1 MSMHYLAQG
10 CTFLLAGSLADALGS
25 RKAFLVGCILQ
36 NLCFMSSGSAQ
47 SGMELITSRILS
59 GIAYPMCF
67 ISAMNI
73 HREILPVGKLQNR
86 AVDYTRRSQYL
97 GSAVGIVLSAS
108 LSVSGSWRWGFHSA
122 AILGNLTLLLS
133 SWAIPKPTT
142 TKRISWSTLTEEIDW
157 GGTLLAGFLM
167 ALLFYALAS
176 VPPRKFYLDK
186 YSTNWSVVSSRPTWR
201 FLANRG
207 YSFLLPLDGFSWSHS
222 CSGRTV
228 GKQTTR

>member
-1 MSMHYLAQG
+1 MHYLAQG

-36 NLCFMSSGSAQ
+36 NLCFMASGSAQ

-67 ISAMNI
+67 ISAMKL
-73 HREILPVGKLQNR
+73 HREILPVGKLQNL
-86 AVDYTRRSQYL
+86 AVDYTRKSQYL
-97 GSAVGIVLSAS
+97 GSAAGIVLSAS
-108 LSVSGSWRWGFHSA
+108 LSVSASWRWGFHCA

-133 SWAIPKPTT
+133 SWAIPRPTT

-157 GGTLLAGFLM
+157 SGTFLASSLM

-176 VPPRKFYLDK
+176 VPPGKFYIDK
-186 YSTNWSVVSSRPTWR
+186 YST
-201 FLANRG
+201 
-207 YSFLLPLDGFSWSHS
+207 D
-222 CSGRTV
+222 
-228 GKQTTR
+228 